1 MLLAIGAIII
11 SISLLITCIGN
22 LALAQNITTDTSW
35 LTYGQN
41 GINFTITKPVQSLT
55 IEGLSPQGAD
65 DLAIACTFVAE
76 RC

>member
-1 MLLAIGAIII
+1 MLLVIGVVIA
-11 SISLLITCIGN
+11 SISVLVTIVGTF
-22 LALAQNITTDTSW
+22 ASAQNITTDTSW

-41 GINFTITKPVQSLT
+41 SINFTETKPVQSLT

-65 DLAIACTFVAE
+65 DLALACTFLPQ